1 MALKNIVAHMD
12 INGILTVDKLPD
24 INQGENISVG
34 ILTVAD
40 EGFLAKQPATAKY
53 YFEFESADGQK
64 FATAPTVAQDGVLSC
79 TIKNSVLCS
88 CGEAHVQIVVADSVS
103 DYIFKS
109 SVACFY
115 VSQSINAVDKDF
127 VGDDLLLQLNN
138 IIDDMNSL
146 KEKIQKQSV
155 QMQQLSDDLHTKVN
169 NGFFVG
175 EKGEKGDK
183 GEKGE
188 TPTLFLQDGVLYAEY
203 QN

>member
-1 MALKNIVAHMD
+1 
-12 INGILTVDKLPD
+12 
-24 INQGENISVG
+24 
-34 ILTVAD
+34 
-40 EGFLAKQPATAKY
+40 
-53 YFEFESADGQK
+53 
-64 FATAPTVAQDGVLSC
+64 
-79 TIKNSVLCS
+79 
-88 CGEAHVQIVVADSVS
+88 
-103 DYIFKS
+103 
-109 SVACFY
+109 VACFY

-175 EKGEKGDK
+175 EKGEKGDR